1 MSSPSVDDFLKVLKK
16 YERDLVAFLKQTD
29 VVVKL
34 PTELLRNCVISPS
47 LKGKFDSLDNER
59 LSPQLLVKY
68 LLQQV
73 GEQVKKDGNVIDNF
87 LQTLSGL
94 DGRGK
99 EVCEYLREELDVSLS
114 NQEATVGCD
123 GEQITSNNKE
133 ESVCLRQEDVS
144 RIVEILAGVSDK
156 WNEIGIMLGLP
167 GHVIKDC
174 NKGSSVVN
182 LNNIICSW
190 VLSNKATLEKLKSAL
205 RSNVVGVG
213 RAADDLDKN
222 FKTAIPYVSKRS
234 RTSFSSLVTYQ
245 SCETEVAD
253 GKSTLLEVRVSST
266 ESVSYQWMKD
276 GQPLLDSEDY
286 SGTCTDILF
295 VSQASQGTG
304 GSYACLVRT
313 GDKKV
318 CSDGIKVVVKFSPIK
333 AHILNLYSKYRE
345 VPVDSWPPVGSS
357 AFINLAMTKS
367 SKLCTVSTSYALQ
380 GSVDSVI
387 ASKVSIK
394 YKEALKFYKTGAL
407 ILVEGRPGSGKSTFI
422 QKLVLDW
429 TKGFILKGAKMV
441 FLIPLRHGCLSGR
454 EENLFHILNKI
465 YYRGSQSLFMRD
477 DIERIEVCDGEGI
490 CFVMDGL
497 DELDEYHPQDESQ
510 SVIFKLLDKTYLPQ
524 AMVIVSSRPVA
535 TSILKQ
541 KAPITECF
549 ELIGFSKEDILKYI
563 DSFPFSCLSEA
574 ASDKA
579 DPENLKAY
587 LRSHSNVFNMC
598 YLPVNA
604 AMICSLYDDMKGD
617 IPTTET
623 KMYEQFIKL
632 AIIRHFKRNKKSVSL
647 ASLDK
652 LSGKDQECFDH
663 LCHLAFDMTVK
674 SRHVLTLSQTSAGPH
689 DASFLGLVT
698 VDRVVQLTNPE
709 AKQTCAFLHFTF
721 QEFLAAY
728 YISQFDCEGQIEII
742 KENSLRFKPYLSNV
756 WKFFCGLVKFT
767 PRHFLEFLYY
777 VMDEAKI
784 INCFLCPFQFAF
796 ESQQD
801 AVYSSL
807 MDMTGGIAFEAY
819 LNPSDITAV
828 TCVISNCKNARFQT
842 LCLLEHCTDEDGVLK
857 IFAFVDNSKL
867 HFLSNLILFNM
878 SLGSASARAIAT
890 RLKYCE
896 NLRVLNLSRNNFC
909 SRDIIGMVQELKP
922 DYMRELDLSNN
933 NIGDDIADY
942 VHILGN
948 TRRAYSVNLSY
959 CKISSKGIMTIL
971 CGLKKSVNKLYLQGN
986 SRITCKDLID
996 LATSKDT
1003 LGYEYDYLEDLH
1015 ISLSDF
1021 GELAKLNLIYPNI
1034 HFVRVKVRRH
1044 RRSLSV
1050 AESHPLIK
1058 EFIISFKIALDELV
1072 SLRRRSQ
1079 PVPLVRLPL
1088 KILKVH
1094 MY

>member
-1 MSSPSVDDFLKVLKK
+1 MTSPSADDFLKVLRK

-59 LSPQLLVKY
+59 LSPQLQVRY

-73 GEQVKKDGNVIDNF
+73 GEQVKKDSCVFENF

-94 DGRGK
+94 DGKGK

-114 NQEATVGCD
+114 NQEATVDCD

-133 ESVCLRQEDVS
+133 KSVCLRQEDV
-144 RIVEILAGVSDK
+144 RRLVVILAGVSDK
-156 WNEIGIMLGLP
+156 WNEIGIMLDLP
-167 GHVIKDC
+167 GPVIKDC

-182 LNNIICSW
+182 LNYILWNWI
-190 VLSNKATLEKLKSAL
+190 VSNQATLEKLKSAL
-205 RSNVVGVG
+205 RSVVVNAG
-213 RAADDLDKN
+213 RAADDLDKD

-234 RTSFSSLVTYQ
+234 GTLSSSLVTYQ

-253 GKSTLLEVRVSST
+253 GMSTLLEVQVSST

-276 GQPLLDSEDY
+276 GQPLLNSEDY
-286 SGTCTDILF
+286 SGTCTNILF
-295 VSQASQGTG
+295 VSQASQRAG

-318 CSDGIKVVVKFSPIK
+318 YSDGIKVVVKFSPIK

-357 AFINLAMTKS
+357 AFIDLAMTTS
-367 SKLCTVSTSYALQ
+367 SKLCTVPISSALQ
-380 GSVDSVI
+380 GSVDSLI

-394 YKEALKFYKTGAL
+394 YKEAFKLYKTGAL

-441 FLIPLRHGCLSGR
+441 FLIPLRHGCLSGT
-454 EENLFHILNKI
+454 EENLFQILNMI
-465 YYRGSQSLFMRD
+465 YYRGSKSLFMRD
-477 DIERIEVCDGEGI
+477 DMEHMEDCDGEGI

-497 DELDEYHPQDESQ
+497 DEYHPLEESQ
-510 SVIFKLLDKTYLPQ
+510 SVILKLLNKTYLPQ

-541 KAPITECF
+541 NAPITECF

-563 DSFPFSCLSEA
+563 DSFPFPPEA
-574 ASDKA
+574 AGNKA

-604 AMICSLYDDMKGD
+604 AMICSLYHDRKGD

-623 KMYEQFIKL
+623 KMYEQFITL
-632 AIIRHFKRNKKSVSL
+632 VIIRHFKRNKKPTSL

-663 LCHLAFDMTVK
+663 LCHLAFDMTVN
-674 SRHVLTLSQTSAGPH
+674 SRHVLTWSQTSAGPH

-709 AKQTCAFLHFTF
+709 ARQTCAFLHFTF

-728 YISQFDCEGQIEII
+728 YISRLDCEGQIEII
-742 KENSLRFKPYLSNV
+742 KKNSLKLKPYLCNV
-756 WKFFCGLVKFT
+756 WKFFCGQVNFA
-767 PRHFLEFLYY
+767 PIHFLKFLYY
-777 VMDEAKI
+777 VMDGAKI
-784 INCFLCPFQFAF
+784 INFFLCPFQFAF

-801 AVYSSL
+801 AVCSCL
-807 MDMTGGIAFEAY
+807 IDVTRGIAFEAY
-819 LNPSDITAV
+819 LNPSDIAAV
-828 TCVISNCKNARFQT
+828 TFVISNRMCRT
-842 LCLLEHCTDEDGVLK
+842 VCLLEHCTDEDGVLK
-857 IFAFVDNSKL
+857 IFACVDSMKL
-867 HFLSNLILFNM
+867 CFLSSLILSNM

-890 RLKYCE
+890 RLKYCK
-896 NLRVLNLSRNNFC
+896 NLKVLNLSRNNFC
-909 SRDIIGMVQELKP
+909 SSDIIGMIQELKP
-922 DYMRELDLSNN
+922 FMTELDLSNN

-948 TRRAYSVNLSY
+948 TRRAFSLNLSY

-971 CGLKKSVNKLYLQGN
+971 CGLKKSVNELYLQGN
-986 SRITCKDLID
+986 SSITCKDLID
-996 LATSKDT
+996 LASSKDT

-1021 GELAKLNLIYPNI
+1021 EELAKLKLKYPNI
-1034 HFVRVKVRRH
+1034 YFGRVKVMRR
-1044 RRSLSV
+1044 RSSLSV

-1058 EFIISFKIALDELV
+1058 KFIRSFETALDELV
-1072 SLRRRSQ
+1072 CPRHHSQ
-1079 PVPLVRLPL
+1079 PVSLATLLLP
-1088 KILKVH
+1088 ILKVY

>member
-1 MSSPSVDDFLKVLKK
+1 MSSPSVDDFLKVLRK

-47 LKGKFDSLDNER
+47 LKEKFDSLDNER

-73 GEQVKKDGNVIDNF
+73 GEQVKKDSSVFENF

-94 DGRGK
+94 DGKGK
-99 EVCEYLREELDVSLS
+99 EVCDYLREELDVSLS
-114 NQEATVGCD
+114 SQEATVDCD

-144 RIVEILAGVSDK
+144 RLVEILAEVSDK
-156 WNEIGIMLGLP
+156 WNEIGIMLGLHR
-167 GHVIKDC
+167 HVRKDC
-174 NKGSSVVN
+174 NEGSNVVN
-182 LNNIICSW
+182 LSNILCSW
-190 VLSNKATLEKLKSAL
+190 ILSNQATLEKLKTAL
-205 RSNVVGVG
+205 RSNVVAAVG
-213 RAADDLDKN
+213 AADALDKN
-222 FKTAIPYVSKRS
+222 FSRTAMPYLSKRS

-253 GKSTLLEVRVSST
+253 GKSTLLEVQVSST

-276 GQPLLDSEDY
+276 GQPLLGSEDY

-313 GDKKV
+313 GDKQV

-333 AHILNLYSKYRE
+333 THILNLYSKYRE

-394 YKEALKFYKTGAL
+394 YKEAFKFYKTGAL

-441 FLIPLRHGCLSGR
+441 FLIPLRHGCLSGT

-477 DIERIEVCDGEGI
+477 DIERMEVCDGEGI

-497 DELDEYHPQDESQ
+497 DEYHSQDESQ
-510 SVIFKLLDKTYLPQ
+510 SVIFKLLYKTYLPQ

-549 ELIGFSKEDILKYI
+549 ELIGFSKDDILKYI
-563 DSFPFSCLSEA
+563 DSFPFSRSSEA
-574 ASDKA
+574 AGNKA
-579 DPENLKAY
+579 DPENLKVY
-587 LRSHSNVFNMC
+587 LCSHSNVFNMC
-598 YLPVNA
+598 YLPLNA

-623 KMYEQFIKL
+623 KMYKQFIKL
-632 AIIRHFKRNKKSVSL
+632 VIFRHFKRNKKSVSL
-647 ASLDK
+647 ASEE

-663 LCHLAFDMTVK
+663 LCHLAFEMTVN
-674 SRHVLTLSQTSAGPH
+674 SRYVLTWSQTSAGPR

-728 YISQFDCEGQIEII
+728 YIYLFDCEGQIEII
-742 KENSLRFKPYLSNV
+742 KKNSLKFKPYLCNV
-756 WKFFCGLVKFT
+756 WKFFCGLVMFT
-767 PRHFLEFLYY
+767 PRHFLKFLYY

-784 INCFLCPFQFAF
+784 INFFLCPFQFAF

-807 MDMTGGIAFEAY
+807 IDVTGGIAFEAY
-819 LNPSDITAV
+819 LNSSDITAV
-828 TCVISNCKNARFQT
+828 TRVISNCKNEKFQT

-857 IFAFVDNSKL
+857 IFTFVENSKL
-867 HFLSNLILFNM
+867 HFLSNLILSNM
-878 SLGSASARAIAT
+878 SLGSAGARAIAT
-890 RLKYCE
+890 RLKYCK
-896 NLRVLNLSRNNFC
+896 NLKVLNLSRNNFC
-909 SRDIIGMVQELKP
+909 SRDIIEMVQELKH
-922 DYMRELDLSNN
+922 DMNELDLSNN

-948 TRRAYSVNLSY
+948 TRTNSVNLSY

-971 CGLKKSVNKLYLQGN
+971 CGLKNRVSKLYLEGN
-986 SRITCKDLID
+986 SSITLDLFHLAIGKDVVGDKHDFLKS
-996 LATSKDT
+996 LR
-1003 LGYEYDYLEDLH
+1003 YRR
-1015 ISLSDF
+1015 ISLRDF
-1021 GELAKLNLIYPNI
+1021 GSIAILERTYPN
-1034 HFVRVKVRRH
+1034 VRFDKVELMRR

-1058 EFIISFKIALDELV
+1058 KFISSFKETLGKLLFNHLIINTPKMSMNYNLTVL
-1072 SLRRRSQ
+1072 L
-1079 PVPLVRLPL
+1079 
-1088 KILKVH
+1088 
-1094 MY
+1094 Y

>member
-1 MSSPSVDDFLKVLKK
+1 MTSPSVDDILKVLRK
-16 YERDLVAFLKQTD
+16 YERVLVAFLKQTD
-29 VVVKL
+29 VVVKF

-47 LKGKFDSLDNER
+47 LKEKFDSLDNER
-59 LSPQLLVKY
+59 LSPQLVVRY

-73 GEQVKKDGNVIDNF
+73 GEQVKKDGSVFENF

-99 EVCEYLREELDVSLS
+99 EVCEYLRGELDVSLS
-114 NQEATVGCD
+114 SQEATVGCD
-123 GEQITSNNKE
+123 GEQKTSNNKE
-133 ESVCLRQEDVS
+133 ESVCLRQEDV
-144 RIVEILAGVSDK
+144 RRLVEILAEVSDK

-167 GHVIKDC
+167 RHVRKDC
-174 NKGSSVVN
+174 NEGSNVVN
-182 LNNIICSW
+182 LSNILCSSI
-190 VLSNKATLEKLKSAL
+190 LSNQATLEKLQTAL
-205 RSNVVGVG
+205 RSKVVDAG
-213 RAADDLDKN
+213 RAADALDKN
-222 FKTAIPYVSKRS
+222 FKTAIPYVST
-234 RTSFSSLVTYQ
+234 RTLFSSLVTYQ

-253 GKSTLLEVRVSST
+253 GKSTLLEVQVSST

-276 GQPLLDSEDY
+276 GQPLLDCEDY
-286 SGTCTDILF
+286 SSTCTDILF

-304 GSYACLVRT
+304 GNYACLVRT

-318 CSDGIKVVVKFSPIK
+318 CSDRINVFVKFSPIK

-345 VPVDSWPPVGSS
+345 VPVDSWPPVGSR
-357 AFINLAMTKS
+357 AFIDLAMTKS

-380 GSVDSVI
+380 GSVDSII

-394 YKEALKFYKTGAL
+394 YKEALKFYKTGGL

-441 FLIPLRHGCLSGR
+441 FLIPLRHGCLSGT

-477 DIERIEVCDGEGI
+477 DIERMEVCDGEGI
-490 CFVMDGL
+490 CFVMDG
-497 DELDEYHPQDESQ
+497 LDEYHPQDESQ
-510 SVIFKLLDKTYLPQ
+510 SVIFKLLYKTYLPQ

-563 DSFPFSCLSEA
+563 DSFPFSYCSEA

-579 DPENLKAY
+579 GPENLKMY
-587 LRSHSNVFNMC
+587 LHSHSNVFNMC

-604 AMICSLYDDMKGD
+604 AMICSLYDDRKGD

-623 KMYEQFIKL
+623 KMYEQFITLVIFRHYKL
-632 AIIRHFKRNKKSVSL
+632 NKKPTSL
-647 ASLDK
+647 ASLDE

-663 LCHLAFDMTVK
+663 LCHLAFDMTVN
-674 SRHVLTLSQTSAGPH
+674 SRHVLTWSQTSAGPR

-742 KENSLRFKPYLSNV
+742 KNNSLQFKPYLCNV
-756 WKFFCGLVKFT
+756 WKFFCGLVKFA
-767 PRHFLEFLYY
+767 PRHFLKFLYY
-777 VMDEAKI
+777 VMDGATI
-784 INCFLCPFQFAF
+784 INFFLCPFQFAF

-801 AVYSSL
+801 AVYRSL
-807 MDMTGGIAFEAY
+807 IDVTRGIAFEAY
-819 LNPSDITAV
+819 LNPSDIAAV
-828 TCVISNCKNARFQT
+828 TRVISNCKNERFRI

-857 IFAFVDNSKL
+857 IFAFVENSKL
-867 HFLSNLILFNM
+867 LLLSNLILSNM

-896 NLRVLNLSRNNFC
+896 NLEVLNLSRNNFC
-909 SRDIIGMVQELKP
+909 SRDIIGMIQDLKP
-922 DYMRELDLSNN
+922 YMRELDLSNN

-948 TRRAYSVNLSY
+948 RRTYSVNLSY

-971 CGLKKSVNKLYLQGN
+971 CGLKKYVSKLYLQGN
-986 SRITCKDLID
+986 SSITCKDLID
-996 LATSKDT
+996 LATSKDA
-1003 LGYEYDYLEDLH
+1003 LGYDYDYLGDLH

-1021 GELAKLNLIYPNI
+1021 GELANLKLIYPKI
-1034 HFVRVKVRRH
+1034 VFVQVELMRR
-1044 RRSLSV
+1044 RNSLSV

-1058 EFIISFKIALDELV
+1058 EFISSFKAKLDDLLFPFFPPTV
-1072 SLRRRSQ
+1072 ISDSF
-1079 PVPLVRLPL
+1079 LPDL
-1088 KILKVH
+1088 NLTV
-1094 MY
+1094 YLC

>member
-1 MSSPSVDDFLKVLKK
+1 M
-16 YERDLVAFLKQTD
+16 
-29 VVVKL
+29 
-34 PTELLRNCVISPS
+34 
-47 LKGKFDSLDNER
+47 
-59 LSPQLLVKY
+59 
-68 LLQQV
+68 
-73 GEQVKKDGNVIDNF
+73 
-87 LQTLSGL
+87 
-94 DGRGK
+94 
-99 EVCEYLREELDVSLS
+99 LS
-114 NQEATVGCD
+114 NQ
-123 GEQITSNNKE
+123 
-133 ESVCLRQEDVS
+133 
-144 RIVEILAGVSDK
+144 
-156 WNEIGIMLGLP
+156 
-167 GHVIKDC
+167 
-174 NKGSSVVN
+174 
-182 LNNIICSW
+182 
-190 VLSNKATLEKLKSAL
+190 ATLEKLKTAL
-205 RSNVVGVG
+205 RSKVVDAG
-213 RAADDLDKN
+213 RAADALDKN

-234 RTSFSSLVTYQ
+234 GTLFSSLVTYQ

-253 GKSTLLEVRVSST
+253 GKSTLLEVQVSST

-276 GQPLLDSEDY
+276 GQPLLDSEEY
-286 SGTCTDILF
+286 SGTRTDILF

-318 CSDGIKVVVKFSPIK
+318 CSDRIIVVVKFSPIK

-394 YKEALKFYKTGAL
+394 YKQAFKFYKTGAL
-407 ILVEGRPGSGKSTFI
+407 ILMEGRPGSGKSTFI

-441 FLIPLRHGCLSGR
+441 FLIPLRHGCLSGT

-477 DIERIEVCDGEGI
+477 DIERMEVCDGEGI
-490 CFVMDGL
+490 CFVMDG
-497 DELDEYHPQDESQ
+497 LDEYHPQDESQ

-563 DSFPFSCLSEA
+563 DSFPFSCCSEA

-579 DPENLKAY
+579 GPENLKAY

-623 KMYEQFIKL
+623 KMYELFMKL
-632 AIIRHFKRNKKSVSL
+632 VIFRHFKRNKKSVSL
-647 ASLDK
+647 ASLDE

-674 SRHVLTLSQTSAGPH
+674 SRHVLTWSQTSAGPH

-728 YISQFDCEGQIEII
+728 YLSRLIYKGQIEIM
-742 KENSLRFKPYLSNV
+742 KKNSLKFKPYLCNV
-756 WKFFCGLVKFT
+756 WKFFCGLVFFS
-767 PRHFLEFLYY
+767 PRHFLKFLYY

-784 INCFLCPFQFAF
+784 INFFLCPFQFAF

-807 MDMTGGIAFEAY
+807 MDMTGGIAFEAH

-857 IFAFVDNSKL
+857 IFASVDNSKL
-867 HFLSNLILFNM
+867 HFLSNLMLSNM

-896 NLRVLNLSRNNFC
+896 NLKVLNLSRNNFC
-909 SRDIIGMVQELKP
+909 SRDIIEMIQELKP
-922 DYMRELDLSNN
+922 YMRELDLSNN

-942 VHILGN
+942 VNILGN
-948 TRRAYSVNLSY
+948 TRTNSINLSY

-971 CGLKKSVNKLYLQGN
+971 CRLKKYVNELYLQGN
-986 SRITCKDLID
+986 SSITCKDLID
-996 LATSKDT
+996 LATSKDA
-1003 LGYEYDYLEDLH
+1003 LGHEHDYLEDLH

-1021 GELAKLNLIYPNI
+1021 GELAKLKLTYPKI
-1034 HFVRVKVRRH
+1034 FFVQAELMGR

-1058 EFIISFKIALDELV
+1058 EFISSFKGALDIFL
-1072 SLRRRSQ
+1072 LRR
-1079 PVPLVRLPL
+1079 P
-1088 KILKVH
+1088 ILKSDGIITNKVEIGEGKFSFLLPDLLLLFNDLTVH